1 MHPCSCRSALGPRH
15 RIRRKSSALPY
26 STRGGGGGL
35 PPTFSQ
41 YLRAFAVVAVGICVV
56 GLLFTVGFFALVAV
70 IAVAAVYMIVRTVR
84 NSSIGRYVS
93 NTRLGKVE
101 NPKP

>member
-1 MHPCSCRSALGPRH
+1 
-15 RIRRKSSALPY
+15 
-26 STRGGGGGL
+26 
-35 PPTFSQ
+35 
-41 YLRAFAVVAVGICVV
+41 VGICVV